1 MMAYVCVEYKTVIID
16 NIPYQLCLSHA
27 IYEPS
32 FTQQL
37 NNLTAV
43 QVSVLLSTTALI
55 WYVASAIRTYLDLLA
70 YDGDIK

>member
-1 MMAYVCVEYKTVIID
+1 MAYICVEYKTVIID
-16 NIPYQLCLSHA
+16 HIPYQLCLSHA

-32 FTQQL
+32 FTEQL

-43 QVSVLLSTTALI
+43 QTSALIATTALI
-55 WYVASAIRTYLDLLA
+55 WYVASAIRAYLDLLA